1 MKSEIENITTHYAS
15 RHDVWENL
23 TNLEEIIE
31 QHGEQAKFLFIRK
44 LSQIKNFML
53 LCENKKFAVEIP
65 SKKED
70 IFLRELSKTYMKV
83 IIRTKLTAPLQNDNE
98 IMFTVIVYK

>member
-44 LSQIKNFML
+44 FHATM
-53 LCENKKFAVEIP
+53 
-65 SKKED
+65 
-70 IFLRELSKTYMKV
+70 
-83 IIRTKLTAPLQNDNE
+83 
-98 IMFTVIVYK
+98 

>member
-1 MKSEIENITTHYAS
+1 
-15 RHDVWENL
+15 
-23 TNLEEIIE
+23 
-31 QHGEQAKFLFIRK
+31 
-44 LSQIKNFML
+44 ML